1 MTHIQGYITTE
12 YSIIKDTHVLIVF
25 YRFIG
30 LVWDVLIFQARALAV
45 QAVVVTVVV
54 SAAPEVQTVRDVR
67 ACYV

>member
-1 MTHIQGYITTE
+1 MLYNYWVFSNKGHPF
-12 YSIIKDTHVLIVF
+12 LIVF

-45 QAVVVTVVV
+45 QAVVVTLAV

>member
-12 YSIIKDTHVLIVF
+12 YSIIKDTHVLTVF

-54 SAAPEVQTVRDVR
+54 STAPEVQTVRDVR

>member
-1 MTHIQGYITTE
+1 M
-12 YSIIKDTHVLIVF
+12 F

-45 QAVVVTVVV
+45 QAVVVTLAV

-67 ACYV
+67 AWREGITGTSSSVTGDV

>member
-1 MTHIQGYITTE
+1 M
-12 YSIIKDTHVLIVF
+12 F

-45 QAVVVTVVV
+45 QAVVVTLAV

-67 ACYV
+67 ACYVEESGNYTEILTSHI

>member
-12 YSIIKDTHVLIVF
+12 YSIIKDTHFLMF

-45 QAVVVTVVV
+45 QAVVVTLAV

>member
-1 MTHIQGYITTE
+1 MTHIQCYITTE
-12 YSIIKDTHVLIVF
+12 YSIIKDTHVLTVF

-54 SAAPEVQTVRDVR
+54 STAPEVQTVRDVR